1 MFPGN
6 CHKLIVIARPG
17 ACLSQGACCPGAA
30 VKPVPVQ
37 HSVSRPVSAA
47 GDWASLYCISQR
59 VGGKSTSLK
68 PVGKMQSLGSTLG
81 SLQGGPGHTLK
92 CRIFCFAGIAASC
105 KSSAGEL
112 GTRVRRYSNDQC
124 LGYCT
129 SPAVF
134 PCASN
139 ALGCLVQRAHLIV
152 APSV

>member
-6 CHKLIVIARPG
+6 CHKLIVTARPG

-81 SLQGGPGHTLK
+81 SLQGGPCYALECG
-92 CRIFCFAGIAASC
+92 IFCFAGLVRAVQGN
-105 KSSAGEL
+105 SAPESDVSL
-112 GTRVRRYSNDQC
+112 MISALDTALALLC
-124 LGYCT
+124 
-129 SPAVF
+129 F
-134 PCASN
+134 PVPVM
-139 ALGCLVQRAHLIV
+139 L
-152 APSV
+152 